1 MEFRR
6 LIVDEVRIDEDS
18 VHVEYPQKVP
28 DGENGAQGS
37 VRTELQLEGVSMILI
52 CQ

>member
-1 MEFRR
+1 MRFH
-6 LIVDEVRIDEDS
+6 EVRIDEDS

-28 DGENGAQGS
+28 NGENGTQDS
-37 VRTELQLEGVSMILI
+37 IRTELQLEGISMILI